1 MAFFKTKQYEI
12 LGAVVNRVN
21 QALEQIDE
29 TTEIELERLLH
40 QAATKTANI
49 IVDEL
54 CIEFVKDNRLF
65 NETLFR
71 AQCGNLISKQH
82 AIIEADQ
89 EINNEKI

>member
-21 QALEQIDE
+21 TAIDQIKQNELPESHLEKPTRQ
-29 TTEIELERLLH
+29 LM
-40 QAATKTANI
+40 ASI
-49 IVDEL
+49 IGVVVDEL
-54 CIEFVKDNRLF
+54 RIEFAKDNRLF

-82 AIIEADQ
+82 AI
-89 EINNEKI
+89 NESDRG